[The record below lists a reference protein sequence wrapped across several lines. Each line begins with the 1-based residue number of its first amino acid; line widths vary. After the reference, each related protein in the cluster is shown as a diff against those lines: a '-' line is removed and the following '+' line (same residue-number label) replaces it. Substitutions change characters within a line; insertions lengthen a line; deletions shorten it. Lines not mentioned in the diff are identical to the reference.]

1 MLTCESFKVLWA
13 GPWNSEH
20 VFHLNFRYGLIL
32 LGFQVQSAIDK
43 RAVNVRFLL
52 YVAGGRALCAAAE
65 RVLEYASAKLDTAIE
80 TRSRKLYWGRIFRS
94 MARLDV
100 PTWDDPAVSS
110 HINSLSPRMPDSD
123 TVAWTAIKSL
133 VEMGS
138 AFLRMF
144 SEAAVL
150 FRVLRGQGDG
160 SLLVLASVASKA
172 VSFLDY
178 TFRGGLNLGNSMR
191 DISSSVSRD
200 EPDFQVGLPS
210 RAIVIMSEWRAS
222 IV

>member
-1 MLTCESFKVLWA
+1 M
-13 GPWNSEH
+13 
-20 VFHLNFRYGLIL
+20 IL
-32 LGFQVQSAIDK
+32 FGFQVQSAIDK

-65 RVLEYASAKLDTAIE
+65 QVLNYASAKLNTAIE
-80 TRSRKLYWGRIFRS
+80 TRSRKLYLRRIFRS

-100 PTWDDPAVSS
+100 PTWDDLSVSS
-110 HINSLSPRMPDSD
+110 HFNSLSPRMPNSD

-160 SLLVLASVASKA
+160 SLLVLTSVASKV
-172 VSFLDY
+172 VSFLA
-178 TFRGGLNLGNSMR
+178 FRGGLTLGNSMR
-191 DISSSVSRD
+191 DIPSFVSLD
-200 EPDFQVGLPS
+200 ELYF
-210 RAIVIMSEWRAS
+210 
-222 IV
+222 

>member
-1 MLTCESFKVLWA
+1 MNA
-13 GPWNSEH
+13 
-20 VFHLNFRYGLIL
+20 RYKLIL

-52 YVAGGRALCAAAE
+52 WVAGGRALCAAAE
-65 RVLEYASAKLDTAIE
+65 RVLDYTSARLDTAIE

-110 HINSLSPRMPDSD
+110 HIESLSPRMPDPD
-123 TVAWTAIKSL
+123 TVAWTAIKSIM
-133 VEMGS
+133 ETGT

-172 VSFLDY
+172 VSFL
-178 TFRGGLNLGNSMR
+178 TFGGGLNLGNSMR
-191 DISSSVSRD
+191 DIPSPVSHD
-200 EPDFQVGLPS
+200 SLNFQLGLPS
-210 RAIVIMSEWRAS
+210 HAIAIISEWRAS
-222 IV
+222 IA